1 MSEKERIEPVLG
13 DYKNILED
21 EDVVDEDWL
30 NGVSCN
36 TDDPEECE
44 ACQ

>member
-1 MSEKERIEPVLG
+1 MTKQEMIDAGLSLDIELP
-13 DYKNILED
+13 E